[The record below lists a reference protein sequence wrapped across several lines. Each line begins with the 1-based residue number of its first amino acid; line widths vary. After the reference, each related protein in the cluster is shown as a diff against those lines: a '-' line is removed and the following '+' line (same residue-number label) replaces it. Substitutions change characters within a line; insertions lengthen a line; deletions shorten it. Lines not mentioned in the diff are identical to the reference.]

1 MPHWDISAAEGRIY
15 SGGWREPGGGT
26 AEVRSPGD
34 GGHVGTTGIAD
45 ENDVERAGA
54 SAVRAQQDWARTS
67 YRTRAGVLSRAAE
80 ALQEVRSDVELLL
93 IRESGSLPTK
103 AAHEVSKAIDELTD
117 AASLVTMSQG
127 DVLPVEDPTTLG
139 IARRIPVGVVGVIAP
154 WNAPLMLAIRSV
166 APAIA
171 LGNAV
176 IVKPDVKTAFS
187 GGAVMAEIFER
198 AGLPDGVLH
207 ILPGGPDTGEAVVRS
222 PHTNVISFTGSSV
235 AGRRVGEV
243 AGGMLK
249 RVILELGG
257 NNAFIVMAD
266 ADLDQAVACGI
277 GGSFRHQGQICMA
290 TGRHL
295 VHESLAEEYVDR
307 LRVAAS
313 AMRVGDPRADG
324 TTLGPLITTT
334 QAERVQG
341 IVDAAVA
348 GGAEAVHGGTHQGAF
363 YAPTVLDRVDAT
375 NPAFQSEIFGPVA
388 PVTRFSTEAE
398 ALELAN
404 ASDYGLSAAIHTRDI
419 ARGLGF
425 ASRLRAGMVA
435 LNGQTIYDA
444 AHIPMGGIGASG
456 NGGRHGGH
464 WNLDEFTYWQWVTV
478 PTISD

>member
-1 MPHWDISAAEGRIY
+1 MAHWEPRAADGRIF

-26 AEVRSPGD
+26 AAVISPGD
-34 GGHVGTTGIAD
+34 GLPVGTVGIAD
-45 ENDVERAGA
+45 DADVERAGLL
-54 SAVRAQQDWARTS
+54 AVDAQREWARSS
-67 YRTRAGVLSRAAE
+67 YRVRAGVLSRAAE
-80 ALQEVRSDVELLL
+80 ALREIRADVEHLLV
-93 IRESGSLPTK
+93 RESGSLPSK
-103 AAHEVSKAIDELTD
+103 ASHEVSKAIDELVE

-127 DVLPVEDPTTLG
+127 DVLPVDDPTTLG

-187 GGAVMAEIFER
+187 GGAVMAEIFAR
-198 AGLPDGVLH
+198 AGLPDGILH
-207 ILPGGPDTGEAVVRS
+207 ILPGGPETGEAVVRS
-222 PHTNVISFTGSSV
+222 PHTNVISFTGSSA

-243 AGGMLK
+243 AGGLLK

-266 ADLDQAVACGI
+266 ADLDLAVASGI

-295 VHESLAEEYVDR
+295 VHESIADEYVER
-307 LRVAAS
+307 LRAAAS
-313 AMRVGDPRADG
+313 ALRLGDPLTDG
-324 TTLGPLITTT
+324 TTLGPLITTA

-341 IVDAAVA
+341 IVDQAVA
-348 GGAEAVHGGTHQGAF
+348 DGARVVHGGTHEGVF
-363 YAPTVLDRVDAT
+363 FAPTVLDGVDAA
-375 NPAFQSEIFGPVA
+375 NAAFQSEIFGPVA
-388 PVTRFSTEAE
+388 PVTRFATEAE
-398 ALELAN
+398 ALALAN